1 MCDKCSMKKVS
12 DNHYTIDGF
21 YELSGMCENCYKHL
35 KDGDTLTDLG
45 GSGKSW
51 SCNACSGCHKIGIT
65 TMRYYVPVFC
75 EGCKM
80 TEYGRSRILSFI
92 TEYNLSELF
101 IKSMKQDLGNNAFDN
116 LTLSDYIM
124 FGYFGDELP
133 DNFRTYIID
142 LASKLEKV

>member
-1 MCDKCSMKKVS
+1 
-12 DNHYTIDGF
+12 
-21 YELSGMCENCYKHL
+21 
-35 KDGDTLTDLG
+35 
-45 GSGKSW
+45 
-51 SCNACSGCHKIGIT
+51 
-65 TMRYYVPVFC
+65 MRYYVPVFC